1 MIDVLVV
8 GGGPVGL
15 ATAIRCARAGLSVT
29 VAEPRAAPVDKA
41 CGEGVMPA
49 AVRRLAALGVTPDG
63 YPLRGIRYL
72 DAGHRADAS
81 FRHGDGL
88 GVRRTVLH
96 AALAARAAALGIP
109 VIPARVTTFERHSE
123 HVTAAGVE
131 ARYLVAADGLHSTI
145 RRLLEREALVPGALS
160 PGALG
165 PQAFGRG
172 AAAVHQGGAAAVH
185 RGGAA
190 FGPGRGSRSPLPRYG
205 LRRHFRVAPWTDLVE
220 VYWTPAAEAYV
231 TPVSAD
237 VVGISLLFGRPQ
249 GGAVGRDGSLE
260 DGQLQGG
267 PLGGE
272 QPEDELGWDGRLGGE
287 PGRDGLGGDGRI
299 ARGPDRG
306 APGRAASVRAGTGD
320 GGPRDA
326 AGDGGPRDAAGHGG
340 PRVETDSDSTR
351 VETDS
356 DGTREAADRAG
367 TRIAGAGDGMRVTAG
382 GDFAARLAAFP
393 ALRECLG
400 DAPPASEVRGAG
412 PMRQNVRRRVYG
424 RVLLV
429 GDASGYV
436 DALTGEGIG
445 VGLAQA
451 EALAACLAADRP
463 ADYERA
469 WRRASGPAWRF
480 TAGLLWS
487 RNQPLLGPRIVP
499 AAQHLPWLFTALVNH
514 AAQA

>member
-1 MIDVLVV
+1 
-8 GGGPVGL
+8 
-15 ATAIRCARAGLSVT
+15 
-29 VAEPRAAPVDKA
+29 
-41 CGEGVMPA
+41 MPA

-72 DAGHRADAS
+72 DAGHRADAP

-145 RRLLEREALVPGALS
+145 RRLLEREAPSGHRSGALS
-160 PGALG
+160 
-165 PQAFGRG
+165 
-172 AAAVHQGGAAAVH
+172 
-185 RGGAA
+185 
-190 FGPGRGSRSPLPRYG
+190 GSRSPVPRYG

-220 VYWTPAAEAYV
+220 VHWTPEAEAYV

-237 VVGISLLFGRPQ
+237 MVGIGLLFGRPR
-249 GGAVGRDGSLE
+249 GDGAAGRDADGSLE
-260 DGQLQGG
+260 DGQLRGG
-267 PLGGE
+267 PLRGE
-272 QPEDELGWDGRLGGE
+272 QLEDEFGWDGRLGDE
-287 PGRDGLGGDGRI
+287 PGRDGLGGDGRTGG
-299 ARGPDRG
+299 GPGREG
-306 APGRAASVRAGTGD
+306 PGRAAPVRAGVGD
-320 GGPRDA
+320 DGPRDE
-326 AGDGGPRDAAGHGG
+326 AGDGGTREAAGRGG
-340 PRVETDSDSTR
+340 TR

-356 DGTREAADRAG
+356 DGTREAAGRAG
-367 TRIAGAGDGMRVTAG
+367 TRIAAAGDGTRVAVG
-382 GDFAARLAAFP
+382 GDFAARLAAFS
-393 ALRECLG
+393 ALRERLG

-451 EALAACLAADRP
+451 ETLAACLAADRP

-487 RNQPLLGPRIVP
+487 RSQPLLGPRIVP

>member
-1 MIDVLVV
+1 VLVV

-15 ATAIRCARAGLSVT
+15 AAAIHCTLAGLSVT

-63 YPLRGIRYL
+63 HPLRGIRYL
-72 DAGHRADAS
+72 DAAHQADAP

-109 VIPARVTTFERHSE
+109 VLPARVTAFERHAG
-123 HVTAAGVE
+123 HVAAAGVE

-145 RRLLEREALVPGALS
+145 RRVLERETPARPA
-160 PGALG
+160 
-165 PQAFGRG
+165 GRD
-172 AAAVHQGGAAAVH
+172 
-185 RGGAA
+185 
-190 FGPGRGSRSPLPRYG
+190 PRSPVPRFG
-205 LRRHFRVAPWTDLVE
+205 LRRHYRVTPWTDLVE
-220 VYWTPAAEAYV
+220 VHWAPRAEAYV
-231 TPVSAD
+231 TPVSGD
-237 VVGISLLFGRPQ
+237 VVGIGLLFARPRGDGPSGDGPGQ
-249 GGAVGRDGSLE
+249 DRVHRD
-260 DGQLQGG
+260 
-267 PLGGE
+267 
-272 QPEDELGWDGRLGGE
+272 E
-287 PGRDGLGGDGRI
+287 PG
-299 ARGPDRG
+299 
-306 APGRAASVRAGTGD
+306 
-320 GGPRDA
+320 DA
-326 AGDGGPRDAAGHGG
+326 AAAVDGNRGDAA
-340 PRVETDSDSTR
+340 
-351 VETDS
+351 
-356 DGTREAADRAG
+356 
-367 TRIAGAGDGMRVTAG
+367 
-382 GDFAARLAAFP
+382 GDFAARLSAFP
-393 ALRECLG
+393 ALRDRLG

-412 PMRQNVRRRVYG
+412 PMRQDVRRRVYG

-451 EALAACLAADRP
+451 EALAGCLAAGRP

-469 WRRASGPAWRF
+469 WHRASAPAWRF

-487 RNQPLLGPRIVP
+487 RNQPFLGPRIVP
-499 AAQHLPWLFTALVNH
+499 AAQRLPWLFAALVNR

>member
-15 ATAIRCARAGLSVT
+15 AVGIRCALAGLSVT

-63 YPLRGIRYL
+63 HPLRGIRYL
-72 DAGHRADAS
+72 DAAHRADAP

-109 VIPARVTTFERHSE
+109 VLPVRVTAFERHAD
-123 HVTAAGVE
+123 HVTAAGVA

-145 RRLLEREALVPGALS
+145 RRALERQVP
-160 PGALG
+160 
-165 PQAFGRG
+165 
-172 AAAVHQGGAAAVH
+172 AAAGS
-185 RGGAA
+185 
-190 FGPGRGSRSPLPRYG
+190 GPRRAPAPRYG
-205 LRRHFRVAPWTDLVE
+205 LRKHYRVAPWTDLVE
-220 VYWTPAAEAYV
+220 VHWTPGAEAYV
-231 TPVSAD
+231 TPVAAD
-237 VVGISLLFGRPQ
+237 VVGIGLLF
-249 GGAVGRDGSLE
+249 
-260 DGQLQGG
+260 
-267 PLGGE
+267 
-272 QPEDELGWDGRLGGE
+272 
-287 PGRDGLGGDGRI
+287 
-299 ARGPDRG
+299 ARTD
-306 APGRAASVRAGTGD
+306 
-320 GGPRDA
+320 
-326 AGDGGPRDAAGHGG
+326 AGD
-340 PRVETDSDSTR
+340 T
-351 VETDS
+351 
-356 DGTREAADRAG
+356 
-367 TRIAGAGDGMRVTAG
+367 G
-382 GDFAARLAAFP
+382 GDFEARLSAFP
-393 ALRECLG
+393 ALLDRLSG
-400 DAPPASEVRGAG
+400 AAPASRARGAG
-412 PMRQNVRRRVYG
+412 PMRQDVRRRVYG

-451 EALAACLAADRP
+451 DALAACLAAGRP

-487 RNQPLLGPRIVP
+487 RNQSFLAPRIVP
-499 AAQHLPWLFTALVNH
+499 AAQRLPWLFATLVNH

>member
-15 ATAIRCARAGLSVT
+15 AAAICCAQAGLSVT

-49 AVRRLAALGVTPDG
+49 AVRRLTALGVTPAG
-63 YPLRGIRYL
+63 HPLRGIRYV
-72 DAGHRADAS
+72 DAAHQADAR
-81 FRHGDGL
+81 FRHGHGL

-109 VIPARVTTFERHSE
+109 VLPVKVSTFAQDAD

-145 RRLLEREALVPGALS
+145 RRLLEREALG

-165 PQAFGRG
+165 RE
-172 AAAVHQGGAAAVH
+172 AAAVD

-190 FGPGRGSRSPLPRYG
+190 FVPGLSPRSPLPRYG

-237 VVGISLLFGRPQ
+237 VVGIGLLFGRPQ
-249 GGAVGRDGSLE
+249 GGGAAGRDTDGSLE
-260 DGQLQGG
+260 DGQLSGG

-272 QPEDELGWDGRLGGE
+272 ELGAGLGWDGRLGGE
-287 PGRDGLGGDGRI
+287 PGRDGPGEDGRI
-299 ARGPDRG
+299 ARGPGRG
-306 APGRAASVRAGTGD
+306 APGRAAPVRAGTGGD
-320 GGPRDA
+320 GLRDQAGDSGTRDA
-326 AGDGGPRDAAGHGG
+326 AGGG
-340 PRVETDSDSTR
+340 TR

-356 DGTREAADRAG
+356 DGTQEAAGRAG
-367 TRIAGAGDGMRVTAG
+367 TRIAAAGDGTRVTAG

-393 ALRECLG
+393 ALRERLG

-445 VGLAQA
+445 VGLAQV

-499 AAQHLPWLFTALVNH
+499 AAQHLPWLFAALVNH

>member
-15 ATAIRCARAGLSVT
+15 ATAIRCALAGLSVAVT
-29 VAEPRAAPVDKA
+29 EPRAAPVDKA

-72 DAGHRADAS
+72 DAAHQADAR

-96 AALAARAAALGIP
+96 AALAARAAALSIP
-109 VIPARVTTFERHSE
+109 VIPARVTAFERHAG

-145 RRLLEREALVPGALS
+145 RRALEREGPPLPG
-160 PGALG
+160 
-165 PQAFGRG
+165 R
-172 AAAVHQGGAAAVH
+172 
-185 RGGAA
+185 
-190 FGPGRGSRSPLPRYG
+190 RGSRSPVPRYG

-220 VYWTPAAEAYV
+220 VHWTPRAEAYV

-237 VVGISLLFGRPQ
+237 VVGIGLLFGRPR
-249 GGAVGRDGSLE
+249 RDA
-260 DGQLQGG
+260 
-267 PLGGE
+267 PA
-272 QPEDELGWDGRLGGE
+272 RAAT
-287 PGRDGLGGDGRI
+287 GGDGTR
-299 ARGPDRG
+299 DDS
-306 APGRAASVRAGTGD
+306 GR
-320 GGPRDA
+320 
-326 AGDGGPRDAAGHGG
+326 
-340 PRVETDSDSTR
+340 
-351 VETDS
+351 
-356 DGTREAADRAG
+356 
-367 TRIAGAGDGMRVTAG
+367 
-382 GDFAARLAAFP
+382 DFAARLAAFP
-393 ALRECLG
+393 ALRDRLG
-400 DAPPASEVRGAG
+400 DAPAASEVRGAG
-412 PMRQNVRRRVYG
+412 PMRQDVRRRVNG

-429 GDASGYV
+429 GDASGYL

-451 EALAACLAADRP
+451 EALADCLAAGRP

-469 WRRASGPAWRF
+469 WRRASGPAWRL

-487 RNQPLLGPRIVP
+487 RNQSFLGPRIVP
-499 AAQHLPWLFTALVNH
+499 AAQRLPWLFAALVNH